1 MFLVQT
7 CTQRAFF
14 SFISFNFDNV
24 HLRKSTLRSKRS
36 GLQFHCVFFT
46 FTLNFENCM
55 RLLLVEDDTELSQS
69 LYKQLTK
76 EGFAIDVAD
85 NGIDAEFMG
94 DEEPYDAVILDLG
107 LPQRSGME
115 VLQNWRKQGNKVP
128 VIVLTARDA
137 WHERVDGFKAGA
149 DDYLGK
155 PFHIEELLVRILALV
170 RRNHGMSGDS
180 LKSSGLTLDEER
192 QQVSI
197 NSENPI
203 DLTGTEFR
211 LLRYFMLHPDKILT
225 KTRLTEHVYDQDFD
239 KDSNLI
245 EVYVRHLRK
254 KIGIERIVTK
264 RGQGYI
270 FTEKNQKTST

>member
-1 MFLVQT
+1 
-7 CTQRAFF
+7 
-14 SFISFNFDNV
+14 
-24 HLRKSTLRSKRS
+24 
-36 GLQFHCVFFT
+36 
-46 FTLNFENCM
+46 M
-55 RLLLVEDDTELSQS
+55 RLLLVEDDAELSQN
-69 LYKQLTK
+69 LHQQLKK
-76 EGFAIDVAD
+76 EGFAVDVAD

-115 VLQNWRKQGNKVP
+115 VLRNWRQRDNKVP

-155 PFHIEELLVRILALV
+155 PFHAEELLVRILALV
-170 RRNHGMSGDS
+170 RRNNDRTGDA
-180 LKSSGLTLDEER
+180 LKSSGLVLNEER
-192 QQVSI
+192 QQVCSG
-197 NSENPI
+197 SGEPI
-203 DLTGTEFR
+203 GLTGTEFR
-211 LLRYFMLHPDKILT
+211 LLRYFMLNTGKILT
-225 KTRLTEHVYDQDFD
+225 KTRLIEHVYDQDFD

-254 KIGIERIVTK
+254 KIGKERIITK

-270 FTEKNQKTST
+270 FVEGSA